1 MKISGGISNTINR
14 LRQDIREKHPLVHC
28 ITNSISINQVANTI
42 LAVGAR
48 PMCAEHPV
56 EAAAVTASAGAL
68 MLNLGN
74 LTEVRTESMRISAK
88 EAYTRGIRS
97 VLDVCGAACLEN
109 RREYALELIEKYKPS
124 VIKGNYSE
132 IKALVNKDYSS
143 SGVDADGALEVK
155 EIAAAAGGL
164 ADKYGTVVLASGKT
178 DVVTDGKNT
187 VLIGNGIPQLSTVTG
202 TGCMQGALCAAFLT
216 VAEGMEAAVAAA
228 VMFGI
233 CGELSKTDKGSG
245 TFQVNLFDNLSTVKD
260 ENIEKLI
267 NIRSVNSLCKD

>member
-1 MKISGGISNTINR
+1 MKTSGGISNTINR

-109 RREYALELIEKYKPS
+109 RREYALELIGDYKPQI
-124 VIKGNYSE
+124 IKGNYSE

-143 SGVDADGALEVK
+143 SGVDADGSLEIK
-155 EIAAAAGGL
+155 EIVSAARTLTA
-164 ADKYGTVVLASGKT
+164 KYGAVVLASGKE
-178 DVVTDGKNT
+178 DVVTDGKDT
-187 VLIGNGIPQLSTVTG
+187 LLIGNGTPQLSTITG

-216 VAEGMEAAVAAA
+216 VSDGVEAAAAAA
-228 VMFGI
+228 VMLGI
-233 CGELSKTDKGSG
+233 CGELSETDKGSG
-245 TFQVNLFDNLSTVKD
+245 SFLVNLLDNLSTIKD

-267 NIRSVNSLCKD
+267 NIRLVNF